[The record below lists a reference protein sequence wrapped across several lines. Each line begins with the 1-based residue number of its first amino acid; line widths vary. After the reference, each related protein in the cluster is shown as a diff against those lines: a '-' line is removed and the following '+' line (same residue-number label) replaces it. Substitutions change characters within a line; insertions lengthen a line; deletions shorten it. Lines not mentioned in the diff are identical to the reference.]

1 MLKNVN
7 IVNTVLLIGAIM
19 SVLVLG
25 CTLEYYLTVRDN
37 IRRLKTL
44 HMVHMATAMNLGEIY
59 AQGLQTEQALRNIV
73 INPQDEKAAR
83 NFVKAQEEF
92 DQLYKRTLDA
102 AKEGD
107 YGTKLEQARPV
118 WDKGVA
124 LKKNISSLAQAGNR
138 DAAFNLLVDQE
149 TPVWRNFK
157 DLILQLQK
165 EAEKTLQVEAAAIN
179 SHMERTF
186 RFNMVIFSL
195 TVVITIALLL
205 LLAKSLRRRL
215 GYITE
220 RLKDIITGEGDLTKR
235 IEMDGSDELG
245 TMASYFNQAW
255 DKLDHMIAQV
265 VEHATLVGTYAGQL
279 AIESQRIVR
288 SSREIATQSTA
299 VATASDE
306 MSATSND
313 IARNCTMAAESS
325 DSASAVAATG
335 QGVVQQTINRM
346 GSLKE
351 EVQSSATVISRLG
364 ASSERIGQIAGT
376 IQEIA
381 DQTNLLALNAA
392 IEAARAGEQGRGFAV
407 VADEVRALAERTA
420 RATRE
425 ISEMIKLIQTETGQA
440 VAAMQRSVTEVD
452 QGVHEA
458 NESGTALGR
467 IIGQVDDVAMQVS
480 QIATAAE
487 EQTATTAEIVGNIA
501 SISESVNT
509 FDHAAASVNT
519 KVQQLLGLSEQL
531 KQSTA
536 AFKVDTKPMLILDIA
551 KSDHVLF
558 VNRIE
563 RCLEGKE
570 SIQPNS
576 LADHTSCRFGQ
587 WYFSAGKELCSRAP
601 SFKTVNAPHERIHR
615 LAREAVALRNAGNLV
630 QAEQV
635 MQEIE
640 DLSGEIVH
648 LLDNVKSECRH

>member
-1 MLKNVN
+1 MLKNIN
-7 IVNTVLLIGAIM
+7 IVNRVLLIGTIM
-19 SVLVLG
+19 SALVLVCALA
-25 CTLEYYLTVRDN
+25 YYLTVRDN
-37 IRRLKTL
+37 TRRLTTL
-44 HMVHMATAMNLGEIY
+44 HAVHVITAMNLGEIY
-59 AQGLQTEQALRNIV
+59 AQGLQTEQAVRNIV

-83 NFVKAQEEF
+83 NFARALEEF
-92 DQLYKRTLDA
+92 DRLYTKTLAA
-102 AKEGD
+102 AKGGD
-107 YGTKLEQARPV
+107 YGTRLEQARPM
-118 WDKGVA
+118 WDKGVV
-124 LKKNISSLAQAGNR
+124 LKKEISSLARAGNR
-138 DAAFNLLVDQE
+138 DAAFHLLVDEE
-149 TPVWRNFK
+149 TPVWRSFK
-157 DLILQLQK
+157 DAILQLQK
-165 EAEKTLQVEAAAIN
+165 EAQKTLQLEAAAIN

-186 RFNMVIFSL
+186 RLNMAIFVL
-195 TVVITIALLL
+195 TVVVTITLLL
-205 LLAKSLRRRL
+205 LLAMSLRRRL

-220 RLKDIITGEGDLTKR
+220 RLKDITTGEGDLTKR
-235 IEMDGSDELG
+235 IEMDSSDELG
-245 TMASYFNQAW
+245 IMAGYFNQAW

-288 SSREIATQSTA
+288 SSREIAVQSSA
-299 VATASDE
+299 VATASEE

-313 IARNCTMAAESS
+313 IARNCSMAAESS
-325 DSASAVAATG
+325 SLTSRVASSG

-346 GSLKE
+346 GSLKQ
-351 EVQSSATVISRLG
+351 EVQSSATVIAQLG

-376 IQEIA
+376 IQDIA

-425 ISEMIKLIQTETGQA
+425 IGEMIASIQCETGQA
-440 VAAMQRSVTEVD
+440 VAAMQRSVAEVD

-487 EQTATTAEIVGNIA
+487 EQTATTVEIVGNIGR
-501 SISESVNT
+501 ISESVDT
-509 FDHAAASVNT
+509 FDRAAASVNS
-519 KVQQLLGLSEQL
+519 KVQQLLDLAELL

-536 AFKVDTKPMLILDIA
+536 AFKVDTQPMLILDTA

-570 SIQPNS
+570 NIQPDALS
-576 LADHTSCRFGQ
+576 DHTSCRFGK

-601 SFKTVNAPHERIHR
+601 SFQTINAPHERIHR
-615 LAREAVALRNAGNLV
+615 LAKQAVALRNAGDLA

-640 DLSGEIVH
+640 DISGEIVQ
-648 LLDNVKSECRH
+648 LLDNVKNECRH